1 MPPKA
6 KASKAA
12 AAPLACVASVL
23 QDEDLMAIVL
33 EQGGHSIMVATTL
46 VNQGHGLLKQNRVG
60 FPLVCKG
67 WAKVAKR
74 VSARWG
80 LLRWDHRGSE
90 GKLLVKDSPYQMVRY
105 MAYVH
110 RERALAGC

>member
-33 EQGGHSIMVATTL
+33 EQGGLSIMATAPTSKAAAAKPKAAATSL
-46 VNQGHGLLKQNRVG
+46 VS

-67 WAKVAKR
+67 WAKVATR

-80 LLRWDHRGSE
+80 VLRWDSRGSE
-90 GKLLVKDSPYQMVRY
+90 G
-105 MAYVH
+105 
-110 RERALAGC
+110 

>member
-33 EQGGHSIMVATTL
+33 EQGGLSIMAATSLSKSSVKPLL
-46 VNQGHGLLKQNRVG
+46 VLGPTRVS

-67 WAKVAKR
+67 RAKVPR
-74 VSARWG
+74 IGCRTSAC
-80 LLRWDHRGSE
+80 
-90 GKLLVKDSPYQMVRY
+90 PM
-105 MAYVH
+105 
-110 RERALAGC
+110 